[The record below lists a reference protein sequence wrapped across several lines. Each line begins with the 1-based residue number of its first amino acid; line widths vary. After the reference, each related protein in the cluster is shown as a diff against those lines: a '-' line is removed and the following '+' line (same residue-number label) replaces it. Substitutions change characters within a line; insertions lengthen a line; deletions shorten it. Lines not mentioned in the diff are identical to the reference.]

1 MKTSTIFLSSRLSI
15 VLAAGLVLGSSTVAR
30 AQKQP
35 AIDESFARAALIV
48 KVFDQLS
55 TQCAAGR
62 SFNASESASI
72 AAWEKGQNVTALR
85 TQIQGLSADM
95 QEQLEKG
102 ASILLTALTQ
112 KQPNADPC
120 NLAVSVTRL
129 ASPTVATVGSPSTNN
144 SKPQQVTNSGS
155 RTANRS
161 SNLAAMSSTS
171 GSDVSKLVATID
183 SFGFNMRT
191 IMGVGGFLTQDIY
204 PVVLFRNGEAL
215 TDVKG
220 LMYAGGLD
228 AYRRAHPEDWTQW
241 QRSGGRVQLKTAK
254 GWKALPFPTTYQSLP
269 SQFRLNG
276 TYRSLSGTGNVAIGG
291 SASVAAW
298 RAYTFFP
305 DGRIVR
311 GNGAGSSA
319 SSGGSSVVT
328 SSVAPNQRG
337 RYQIDGL
344 VLRINYDDGTTENRI
359 IITDPKDPKSA
370 IWLNGTGYVRRGK

>member
-1 MKTSTIFLSSRLSI
+1 MKIPTIFSGFRLSI
-15 VLAAGLVLGSSTVAR
+15 LIAAGLVLGASTVAR

-48 KVFDQLS
+48 KTFDQLS
-55 TQCAAGR
+55 TQCAAGQG
-62 SFNASESASI
+62 FNAQSSAAV
-72 AAWEKGQNVTALR
+72 AAWEKEQNVPAIR

-95 QEQLEKG
+95 QSQLEKG
-102 ASILLTALTQ
+102 ASILLSALSQ
-112 KQPNADPC
+112 KQPNTEPC
-120 NLAVSVTRL
+120 SLALSVTKL
-129 ASPTVATVGSPSTNN
+129 SSPKVATAGSPSTSNA
-144 SKPQQVTNSGS
+144 KPQQGTNRGS
-155 RTANRS
+155 RNANGSR
-161 SNLAAMSSTS
+161 NTVAMSSTS

-191 IMGVGGFLTQDIY
+191 TMGIGGFLKQDIY

-220 LMYAGGLD
+220 LMYSGGLD

-276 TYRSLSGTGNVAIGG
+276 TYRSLSGTGNVAFGG

-298 RAYTFFP
+298 RSYTFFA
-305 DGRIVR
+305 DGRMMR

-319 SSGGSSVVT
+319 SAGGSSVAT

-359 IITDPKDPKSA
+359 IMTDPKDPKSA
-370 IWLNGTGYVRRGK
+370 VWLDGTGYTKRRK

>member
-15 VLAAGLVLGSSTVAR
+15 LIAAGVVLGSSTVAR

-48 KVFDQLS
+48 KAFDQLS

-62 SFNASESASI
+62 NFNARESALI
-72 AAWEKGQNVTALR
+72 AAWEKVQNINAIR
-85 TQIQGLSADM
+85 TQTRELSADM
-95 QEQLEKG
+95 QRQLDKA
-102 ASILLTALTQ
+102 ASLLFTAVNQ
-112 KQPNADPC
+112 KQPNAEPC
-120 NLAVSVTRL
+120 SLAVSLTKL
-129 ASPTVATVGSPSTNN
+129 SSPGVATIGSPST
-144 SKPQQVTNSGS
+144 SDTKPQQATNPGA
-155 RTANRS
+155 RTANGSR
-161 SNLAAMSSTS
+161 NPTAMSSTS
-171 GSDVSKLVATID
+171 DANVSKLVATID
-183 SFGFNMRT
+183 SFGFDMRT
-191 IMGVGGFLTQDIY
+191 VMGIGGFLTQDIY

-220 LMYAGGLD
+220 LTYSGGLD

-241 QRSGGRVQLKTAK
+241 QRSGGRVQLKTSK

-276 TYRSLSGTGNVAIGG
+276 TYRSLSGTGNVAVGG

-298 RAYTFFP
+298 RAYTFSS
-305 DGRIVR
+305 DGRIMR

-337 RYQIDGL
+337 RYEIDGL
-344 VLRINYDDGTTENRI
+344 VLRINYDDGSTENRI
-359 IITDPKDPKSA
+359 IITDPKDPKSV
-370 IWLNGTGYVRRGK
+370 IWLDGTSYVRRGK